1 MARVV
6 IVDDS
11 LMIRTLLR
19 EILASGGHQIVGEA
33 PDGLQ
38 AEACVR
44 RLRPDLVT
52 LDLVMPVRGGLDSI
66 PYLLEVDR
74 SLAVVVCSASL
85 DQRRVLAAL
94 RHGAIGFIVK
104 PFDAQSVLANVDAA
118 LALATSRNHAAAAG
132 PNPAPPTAIPAGD
145 RSSEQREFTRVTAAL
160 AVRVTPPNGRPLV
173 TVTVDLS
180 GNGLRLSSGNLALET
195 RVGFRLELS
204 AAQPPILG
212 RARVARVDGDGR
224 PALAFEHVSVADH
237 ERLNAYIQQ
246 HAPPSQARPAIAP

>member
-1 MARVV
+1 MARVL

-19 EILASGGHQIVGEA
+19 EILASAGHEIVGEA
-33 PDGLQ
+33 ADGLQ

-44 RLRPDLVT
+44 RLLPDLVT

-85 DQRRVLAAL
+85 DQRRVLTAL

-104 PFDAQSVLANVDAA
+104 PFDAQSVLTNLDAA

-132 PNPAPPTAIPAGD
+132 PNPAPPKAIPAGD
-145 RSSEQREFTRVTAAL
+145 RSNEQREFTRVTAAL

-180 GNGLRLSSGNLALET
+180 GNGLRLSTGNLTLET
-195 RVGFRLELS
+195 RVDFRLELS